1 MKNHIKP
8 HSISI
13 KNTFSA
19 FYPPQNC
26 HKRKPNREVG
36 AGVREG
42 IRPTAIDTKSIACS
56 PTKGGAQQSCGVQST
71 RSNRKRK
78 PTERLGLVFV
88 KGFAQ
93 QRLIQSQSRAARPKA
108 GRNRVTVCKAHVR
121 IAKENPT
128 ERLGLV
134 FVKGFEPPTCGLGN
148 RRSILLSYTNVFHV
162 LLFIS

>member
-36 AGVREG
+36 TGVREG

-71 RSNRKRK
+71 CSNRKRK
-78 PTERLGLVFV
+78 PNREVGTGVREGIRTPDLRFRKPTLYPAELHERFSCSS
-88 KGFAQ
+88 FH
-93 QRLIQSQSRAARPKA
+93 I
-108 GRNRVTVCKAHVR
+108 
-121 IAKENPT
+121 IANCFRKIN
-128 ERLGLV
+128 L
-134 FVKGFEPPTCGLGN
+134 
-148 RRSILLSYTNVFHV
+148 
-162 LLFIS
+162 

>member
-1 MKNHIKP
+1 M
-8 HSISI
+8 
-13 KNTFSA
+13 F
-19 FYPPQNC
+19 
-26 HKRKPNREVG
+26 V
-36 AGVREG
+36 
-42 IRPTAIDTKSIACS
+42 
-56 PTKGGAQQSCGVQST
+56 KGFAQQRLIQSQS
-71 RSNRKRK
+71 RAARPKAGRNRVAVCKAHVRIAK
-78 PTERLGLVFV
+78 ENPTERLGLVFV

-108 GRNRVTVCKAHVR
+108 GRNRVAVCKAHVR

-148 RRSILLSYTNVFHV
+148 RRSILLSYTNVFLV

>member
-42 IRPTAIDTKSIACS
+42 IRPTAIDTESIACS

-78 PTERLGLVFV
+78 PNREVGTGVREGIRTPDLRFRKPTLYPAELHERAYKFS
-88 KGFAQ
+88 KQSAQ
-93 QRLIQSQSRAARPKA
+93 AEKSATAHFLF
-108 GRNRVTVCKAHVR
+108 RVVYF
-121 IAKENPT
+121 IAINENYSP
-128 ERLGLV
+128 L
-134 FVKGFEPPTCGLGN
+134 
-148 RRSILLSYTNVFHV
+148 
-162 LLFIS
+162 

>member
-1 MKNHIKP
+1 MRFQPSIRLKTVIKE
-8 HSISI
+8 
-13 KNTFSA
+13 N
-19 FYPPQNC
+19 
-26 HKRKPNREVG
+26 
-36 AGVREG
+36 
-42 IRPTAIDTKSIACS
+42 
-56 PTKGGAQQSCGVQST
+56 
-71 RSNRKRK
+71 

-108 GRNRVTVCKAHVR
+108 GRNKVAVCEAHVR

-148 RRSILLSYTNVFHV
+148 RRSILLSYTNVFLV